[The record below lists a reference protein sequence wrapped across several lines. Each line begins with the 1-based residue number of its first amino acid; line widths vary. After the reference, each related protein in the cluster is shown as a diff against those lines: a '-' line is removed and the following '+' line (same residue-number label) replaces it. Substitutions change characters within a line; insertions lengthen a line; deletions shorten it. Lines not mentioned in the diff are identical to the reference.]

1 MVKNSIDGSRGG
13 EGEGANA
20 ADVILRALCSLGGR
34 ANMLELVHET
44 VDEREDGSVARLT
57 REDFEAG
64 VRYLRR
70 LGILFVSKAA

>member
-1 MVKNSIDGSRGG
+1 MATNPIDGGRGG
-13 EGEGANA
+13 ESEGANA
-20 ADVILRALCSLGGR
+20 ADVILRALCALGGR

-44 VDEREDGSVARLT
+44 VDEREDAPVARLT